1 MTMSVE
7 IPTELQPLVTAAIAT
22 GRYENEQELITELLR
37 LAIPAMDSNQ
47 KLRGDVR
54 VSLEQIDRGEVR
66 EANFDAIRQR
76 LRDEYDESGNQK

>member
-1 MTMSVE
+1 MSVE
-7 IPTELQPLVTAAIAT
+7 IPTELQPLVEAAIAK

>member
-1 MTMSVE
+1 ME
-7 IPTELQPLVTAAIAT
+7 AAVAK

>member
-1 MTMSVE
+1 MVAFASYDHRRPAQQ
-7 IPTELQPLVTAAIAT
+7 I
-22 GRYENEQELITELLR
+22 